1 MSNVET
7 YFLIAVN
14 EDGSY
19 TTYADLPE
27 EEITRNHTATTFE
40 IYNTVR
46 DLAKE
51 MENQLMVERI
61 AGSIL
66 DALVPT
72 NQDVSGTVLNALKE
86 RGIKPDSAATNE

>member
-27 EEITRNHTATTFE
+27 EEMTRNHTATTFE

-72 NQDVSGTVLNALKE
+72 NQDVWTVLNALKE